1 MSLKPQK
8 GMIAEDD
15 PRVAQVGH
23 PAPAWMVNYADLMTE
38 LVCFY
43 LILYALGAA
52 IEKPTQ
58 AAAQQVEEV
67 VKEKDLPGEIKLTK
81 DGLVI
86 SLQEQGFHV
95 FFKSGSAEMTD
106 EMKKILDD
114 LAPTFNDLASKKHE
128 MIVEGHTD
136 DVPINTPRFGSNWE
150 LSSARATEVVK
161 YLVYS
166 HGFPPKNIAA
176 IGYGDNKN
184 LERTPEEDTDA
195 WRSRCRR
202 VVFLVKSPLS
212 PIAKKAGEISE
223 GSGVSGL
230 GGAEKRKSGEEQEGP

>member
-8 GMIAEDD
+8 GMIEETD
-15 PRVAQVGH
+15 PRVTMIGH
-23 PAPAWMVNYADLMTE
+23 PAPPWMVNYADLMTE

-52 IEKPTQ
+52 LNKPTQ
-58 AAAQQVEEV
+58 VAAQEVESV
-67 VKEKDLPGEIKLTK
+67 MKKKDTPGNVTVTK

-86 SLQEQGFHV
+86 SLEEQGFHV

-114 LAPTFNDLASKKHE
+114 LAPTFADLAAKHHE

-136 DVPINTPRFGSNWE
+136 DVPIHTDRYGSNWE

-161 YLVYS
+161 YLVYT

-184 LERTPEEDTDA
+184 LARQPDEDTEA
-195 WRSRCRR
+195 WRSRNRR
-202 VVFLVKSPLS
+202 VVFLIKSPLTPTKGAGAPPPTKVAEVS
-212 PIAKKAGEISE
+212 DAK
-223 GSGVSGL
+223 
-230 GGAEKRKSGEEQEGP
+230 GADVADVTEEP

>member
-8 GMIAEDD
+8 GMIPEDD
-15 PRVAQVGH
+15 PRVAQIGH
-23 PAPAWMVNYADLMTE
+23 PAPPWMVNYADLMTE

-43 LILYALGAA
+43 LILYAIGAA
-52 IEKPTQ
+52 LNKPTQ

-67 VKEKDLPGEIKLTK
+67 VKKKDLPGEIKMTK

-106 EMKKILDD
+106 EMRKILDD
-114 LAPTFNDLASKKHE
+114 LAPTFNSLAAKKQE

-136 DVPINTPRFGSNWE
+136 DVPIHTDRFQSNWE

-161 YLVYS
+161 YLVYT

-176 IGYGDNKN
+176 IGYGENKN
-184 LERTPEEDTDA
+184 LPRKPDEDTDA
-195 WRSRCRR
+195 WRSRNRR
-202 VVFLVKSPLS
+202 VVFLIKNALAAEGGTAALQPGTTKV
-212 PIAKKAGEISE
+212 AEVSE
-223 GSGVSGL
+223 S
-230 GGAEKRKSGEEQEGP
+230 KEEP

>member
-8 GMIAEDD
+8 GMIPEDD
-15 PRVAQVGH
+15 PRVSQIGH
-23 PAPAWMVNYADLMTE
+23 PAPPWMVNYADLMTE

-52 IEKPTQ
+52 LNKPTQ

-67 VKEKDLPGEIKLTK
+67 VKKKEVPADVTVTK
-81 DGLVI
+81 DGLMI

-95 FFKSGSAEMTD
+95 FFKSGSSEMTD

-114 LAPTFNDLASKKHE
+114 LAPTFNSLAEKHQE

-136 DVPINTPRFGSNWE
+136 DVPIHTDRFNSNWE

-184 LERTPEEDTDA
+184 LPRLPSEDTEA
-195 WRSRCRR
+195 WRSRNRR
-202 VVFLVKSPLS
+202 VVFVIKNTPASNTTGSVPTTTKV
-212 PIAKKAGEISE
+212 AEVSE
-223 GSGVSGL
+223 GKDTEV
-230 GGAEKRKSGEEQEGP
+230 KEEP